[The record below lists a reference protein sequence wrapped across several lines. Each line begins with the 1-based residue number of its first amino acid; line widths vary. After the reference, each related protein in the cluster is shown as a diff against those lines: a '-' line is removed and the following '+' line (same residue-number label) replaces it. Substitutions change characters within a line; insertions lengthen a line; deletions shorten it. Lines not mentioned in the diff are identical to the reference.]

1 MPRPKRSEPAASI
14 HLVIQ
19 DDLKRRMEKRWVKE
33 YGKLPQGAWQ
43 RFVEEAIHSTLKGDR
58 K

>member
-19 DDLKRRMEKRWVKE
+19 DDLKRKMEKRWVKAH
-33 YGKLPQGAWQ
+33 GKLPQGAWQ
-43 RFVEEAIHSTLKGDR
+43 RFVEEAIRNVLGT
-58 K
+58 

>member
-14 HLVIQ
+14 HLVIEKG
-19 DDLKRRMEKRWVKE
+19 LKREMERRWVKE

-43 RFVEEAIHSTLKGDR
+43 RFVEEAIRDVLGT
-58 K
+58 